1 MPLMFSTLAVCPA
14 HIDGEAPAGG
24 GGKLLVLDWFPV
36 AGYRWRVG
44 SPAAL
49 DVLSDK
55 VQNIIFYVNLIR
67 PGLTLDHHIR
77 HR

>member
-1 MPLMFSTLAVCPA
+1 MLVCSGLDDSS
-14 HIDGEAPAGG
+14 DGEAPAGG

-55 VQNIIFYVNLIR
+55 VQKSSFMS
-67 PGLTLDHHIR
+67 T
-77 HR
+77 